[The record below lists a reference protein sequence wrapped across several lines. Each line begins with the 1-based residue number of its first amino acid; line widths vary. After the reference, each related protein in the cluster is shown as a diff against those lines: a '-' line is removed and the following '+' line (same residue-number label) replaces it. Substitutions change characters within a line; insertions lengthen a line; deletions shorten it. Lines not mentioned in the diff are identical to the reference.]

1 MDQDSI
7 QWSEIYYKHCDEC
20 TGFVKDADFL
30 DQLKDSSSCE
40 RKVYSMGL
48 VFVCVADRYFLYFD
62 FRPNI
67 VFG

>member
-1 MDQDSI
+1 VPGLAWIQVDQDNI

-48 VFVCVADRYFLYFD
+48 DDCRHVGAKPVA
-62 FRPNI
+62 
-67 VFG
+67 